1 MTPPA
6 HPPDTARDV
15 ELTAQHVATSKRLSK
30 LPHFQTSA
38 LNLLTLST
46 DSDAA
51 LPDIERLFLSDPA
64 LTADLLLVA
73 NSAEFGFRSR
83 VETVRHAITLLG
95 LERVRALAST
105 IALQLY
111 VHKAQ
116 PMKDLRGVWAH
127 SVASAVIAESVGN
140 MYGLPGMYAA
150 GLIHD
155 LGRLG
160 LLLAGGDKY
169 VDCMS
174 KEFTDHAEASA
185 LEKTLFGMDHCEA
198 GAFLAQT
205 WGFPASL
212 ITHMA
217 SHHESREGTLADPRY
232 LIQTACR
239 LADSLG
245 FLEVRRQDLA
255 SAPVLPERLRKRAEL
270 APERLL
276 DQVKSRMATF
286 GT

>member
-1 MTPPA
+1 
-6 HPPDTARDV
+6 V
-15 ELTAQHVATSKRLSK
+15 ELTARQVAISKRLSK

-38 LNLLTLST
+38 LNLVTLSSE
-46 DSDAA
+46 SDTA

-64 LTADLLLVA
+64 LTADLLVVA

-83 VETVRHAITLLG
+83 IETVRHALTLLG
-95 LERVRALAST
+95 LERAYALAAT
-105 IALQLY
+105 IALHMY
-111 VHKAQ
+111 VQDAHSK
-116 PMKDLRGVWAH
+116 KDLRGVWSH
-127 SVASAVIAESVGN
+127 SVATAVIAESVGN
-140 MYGLPGMYAA
+140 LYALPGMYTA

-160 LLLAGGDKY
+160 LILAGGDQY
-169 VDCMS
+169 VHCTS
-174 KEFTDHAEASA
+174 REFTCTAEALE

-217 SHHESREGTLADPRY
+217 NHHESREGTLADPHY

-245 FLEVRRQDLA
+245 FLEVRREDSTSA
-255 SAPVLPERLRKRAEL
+255 SVLPLRLRKRAEL
-270 APERLL
+270 APDRLIE
-276 DQVKSRMATF
+276 QVRCRMASF
-286 GT
+286 GM